1 MCYKQQIKHT
11 RKEKA
16 KSDMFWKIFIKA
28 ILKGKDFY
36 TRGVSIGKDIF
47 VITIEKF
54 KPPLEEMERWKEAF
68 EETKASD

>member
-1 MCYKQQIKHT
+1 MSE
-11 RKEKA
+11 KEN
-16 KSDMFWKIFIKA
+16 MFWKILIKA

-47 VITIEKF
+47 VITVEKF

-68 EETKASD
+68 EETKASDQR

>member
-1 MCYKQQIKHT
+1 
-11 RKEKA
+11 
-16 KSDMFWKIFIKA
+16 MFWKILIKA

-36 TRGVSIGKDIF
+36 TRGVLIGKDIF

-54 KPPLEEMERWKEAF
+54 KAPLAEMERWKEAF

>member
-1 MCYKQQIKHT
+1 
-11 RKEKA
+11 
-16 KSDMFWKIFIKA
+16 MFWKILIKA

-36 TRGVSIGKDIF
+36 TRGVLIGKDIF

-54 KPPLEEMERWKEAF
+54 KPPLAEMERWKEPF